1 MKSPDALFSYSK
13 PSPRSAGTVA
23 AQPPPPHYTSNPNEG
38 PMVAVDRLSH
48 TPSHGAPGRQPGP
61 AVGAPDQA
69 APSPQTPMS
78 GGSNIL
84 QTASGPYDPDSVL
97 TKLHPAIRAQYAA
110 MLQRKQAQEQ
120 LQAPALA
127 QDHAQNSP
135 YVNSTVQTPFV
146 PQESIQ
152 NNRSSSISSIPRP
165 PYEEQLQYYGQV
177 QPSPVQHTPQMDGRV
192 YRHGAFDPH
201 HTSSQGMSVEPP
213 RQQMEQQ
220 QTPIPERRPEPVTPV
235 VQPRPVPS
243 KVTPVPPPRPWEQ
256 LQRSVPKASAASPA
270 PLPVTTPTMA
280 TAETDSKVSDAI
292 PDQGPQPNNVSGS
305 LWHTFPQTMPNRNSL
320 SPQSSFDPFQFINFQ

>member
-23 AQPPPPHYTSNPNEG
+23 AQPPPPRYTSIPNEG

-48 TPSHGAPGRQPGP
+48 TPSHGAPARQPGP
-61 AVGAPDQA
+61 AVGVPDQA
-69 APSPQTPMS
+69 APSPQTPIS

-120 LQAPALA
+120 SQAPALA

-135 YVNSTVQTPFV
+135 YVNSTVHTPFV

-152 NNRSSSISSIPRP
+152 NNRSSSISSLPRP

-192 YRHGAFDPH
+192 YRHDAFDPH

-213 RQQMEQQ
+213 RHQMEQQ

-270 PLPVTTPTMA
+270 PLPFTTPTMA
-280 TAETDSKVSDAI
+280 TAETDPKVLDAI
-292 PDQGPQPNNVSGS
+292 PDHGPQPSNVSGS